1 MIVFFLNRSNK
12 ISSGFSIAMVL
23 ISFVLSCV
31 VLIQVLND
39 PEPKEYWVEW
49 IVFGDGGMFGTDQ
62 PQDMPEPEFII
73 DDTFAEEDAYPE
85 EEVPPEEEVRP
96 VEDVLPEE
104 IIPETEHHEQE
115 IISDTVAVE
124 LHTED
129 IQDTAVVAAVHHDEP
144 SGHDTEHHLQFKEP
158 QRHGKKGS
166 FVIPMGI
173 YIDPLTAIMLMVVTI
188 VAALVQIYS
197 LGYMAG
203 DPRFARYY
211 AYLSL
216 FTFSML
222 GLVLA
227 GTYVLM
233 FVFWELVGLTSYLL
247 IGFWFEKKIASDA
260 GKKAFV
266 TTKIGDLG
274 FLLGL
279 VILIFAVGTASLPE
293 LDYMIANGEISA
305 NLLPL
310 VALAG
315 ILMFAGA
322 VGKSAQFPLH
332 VWLPDA
338 MEGPTPVSAL
348 IHAAT
353 MVAAGVYLTARM
365 MGIIIVSE
373 TMMYVVASIGAFTAF
388 LAASIG
394 LVQNDI
400 KRVLAYS
407 TVSQLGYM
415 IMALG
420 LAGFTAGTFH
430 LMTHAFFKALLF
442 LGAGSVIHA
451 VHTNDIQFMGGLSKK
466 MKITSIT
473 FLIAS
478 LSISGIFP
486 LSGFWSKDEIF
497 AIAYEG
503 GHYIFLLVG
512 ILVAGMTAFYMFRLY
527 FLTFTGKPRDKH
539 AYEHAHESPD
549 SMTVPLM
556 ILAVLSVCAG
566 WVGIPWL
573 HKGYSSFVYYG
584 AVHHAEPNIVLMLIS
599 LMVALSGIGLAYL
612 IYVKKTI
619 PAESIGKAFK
629 PIYIFLY
636 NKWYF
641 DELYMATVINPTYW
655 FMEVLFK
662 FDQLVIDG
670 IVNGFGKV
678 TLFTSWINERFDT
691 YVVDGAVNGAG
702 YISMF
707 FGRHI
712 RKIQTGQLQTYALVV
727 FLGAVVFMF
736 IKLI

>member
-1 MIVFFLNRSNK
+1 MLSYSWIIAALPLLAFIMIVFFLNKSNK
-12 ISSGFSIAMVL
+12 VSSYFSIAMIL
-23 ISFVLSCV
+23 ASFVLSCI
-31 VLIQVLND
+31 VLVEVLND
-39 PEPKEYWVEW
+39 PTPKEYWIEW
-49 IVFGDGGMFGTDQ
+49 VVLGDGGMAGAEAITLNKGEHGG
-62 PQDMPEPEFII
+62 PAEIHEIESSENPEAESLLKPEAQHFESVSPIH
-73 DDTFAEEDAYPE
+73 PE
-85 EEVPPEEEVRP
+85 ENLGPGE
-96 VEDVLPEE
+96 
-104 IIPETEHHEQE
+104 
-115 IISDTVAVE
+115 S
-124 LHTED
+124 
-129 IQDTAVVAAVHHDEP
+129 
-144 SGHDTEHHLQFKEP
+144 EHHLKFQEP
-158 QRHGKKGS
+158 QRHGKEGS

-197 LGYMAG
+197 LGYMHG
-203 DPRFARYY
+203 DPRFARYF

-247 IGFWFEKKIASDA
+247 IGFWFEKKSASDA

-279 VILIFAVGTASLPE
+279 VMLIFAVGSASLPE
-293 LDYMIANGEISA
+293 IDYMIANGEIAA
-305 NLLPL
+305 NMLPL
-310 VALAG
+310 VAIAG
-315 ILMFAGA
+315 ILMFCGA

-353 MVAAGVYLTARM
+353 MVAAGVYLTARL
-365 MGIIIVSE
+365 MGIIMISE
-373 TMMYVVASIGAFTAF
+373 TMMLVVASVGAFTAF

-430 LMTHAFFKALLF
+430 LMTHACFKALLF

-451 VHTNDIQFMGGLSKK
+451 VHTNDIQFMGGLHKK
-466 MKITSIT
+466 LKITSIT

-486 LSGFWSKDEIF
+486 LAGFWSKDEIF
-497 AIAYEG
+497 ATALAG

-527 FLTFTGKPRDKH
+527 FMTFTGKPRDQH
-539 AYEHAHESPD
+539 AYDNAHESPRN
-549 SMTVPLM
+549 MTIPLM
-556 ILAVLSVCAG
+556 ILAVLSICAG

-584 AVHHAEPNIVLMLIS
+584 AVHHVEPSILLMLIS
-599 LMVALSGIGLAYL
+599 LAVAISGIGLAYL
-612 IYVKKTI
+612 MYYKGVISPVKM
-619 PAESIGKAFK
+619 AQRFK
-629 PIYIFLY
+629 PIYTFLY

-641 DELYMATVINPTYW
+641 DELYMAVIVNPTYW
-655 FMEVLFK
+655 LADFLFK
-662 FDQLVIDG
+662 FDLIIIDG
-670 IVNGFGKV
+670 IVNGTGKL
-678 TLFTSWINERFDT
+678 TLFLSWANERFDT
-691 YVVDGAVNGAG
+691 YVVDGAVNGTG
-702 YISMF
+702 YLSMF
-707 FGRHI
+707 FGRTL

-727 FLGAVVFMF
+727 FFGAVVFLF

>member
-1 MIVFFLNRSNK
+1 MSPYSWIIAALPLLAFIMIVFFLNKSNK
-12 ISSGFSIAMVL
+12 VSSYFSISMVL
-23 ISFVLSCV
+23 LSFVLSLIVLVEVIKDPTPREYWIEWV
-31 VLIQVLND
+31 VL
-39 PEPKEYWVEW
+39 
-49 IVFGDGGMFGTDQ
+49 GDGGMSGAEGIATERYERWPDS
-62 PQDMPEPEFII
+62 II
-73 DDTFAEEDAYPE
+73 VTENSTGQHGHIM
-85 EEVPPEEEVRP
+85 VVR
-96 VEDVLPEE
+96 DSSG
-104 IIPETEHHEQE
+104 
-115 IISDTVAVE
+115 SD
-124 LHTED
+124 LFPHTEPD
-129 IQDTAVVAAVHHDEP
+129 
-144 SGHDTEHHLQFKEP
+144 HHLTFQEP
-158 QRHGKKGS
+158 QRHGKEES

-197 LGYMAG
+197 LGYMHG
-203 DPRFARYY
+203 DPRFARYF

-227 GTYVLM
+227 GTYILM

-247 IGFWFEKKIASDA
+247 IGFWFEKKSASDA

-279 VILIFAVGTASLPE
+279 VILIFAVGSASLPE
-293 LDYMIANGEISA
+293 LDYMIANGEIAA
-305 NLLPL
+305 NMLPL
-310 VALAG
+310 VAIAG
-315 ILMFAGA
+315 LLMFCGA

-353 MVAAGVYLTARM
+353 MVAAGVYLTARL
-365 MGIIIVSE
+365 MGIIMISE

-420 LAGFTAGTFH
+420 LAGFAAGTFH
-430 LMTHAFFKALLF
+430 LMTHACFKALLF
-442 LGAGSVIHA
+442 LAAGSVIHA
-451 VHTNDIQFMGGLSKK
+451 VHTNDIQFMGGLHKK
-466 MKITSIT
+466 LKITSIT

-486 LSGFWSKDEIF
+486 LAGFWSKDEIF
-497 AIAYEG
+497 ATALAG

-527 FLTFTGKPRDKH
+527 FMTFTGKPRDQH
-539 AYEHAHESPD
+539 AYDNAHESPKN
-549 SMTVPLM
+549 MTIPLM
-556 ILAVLSVCAG
+556 ILAVLSICAG

-584 AVHHAEPNIVLMLIS
+584 AVHHVEPSIILMFIS
-599 LMVALSGIGLAYL
+599 LAVAVSGIGLAYL
-612 IYVKKTI
+612 MYYKGVISPVKM
-619 PAESIGKAFK
+619 AQRFK
-629 PIYIFLY
+629 PIYTFLF

-641 DELYMATVINPTYW
+641 DELYMAIIVKPTYRLAD
-655 FMEVLFK
+655 FLFK
-662 FDQLVIDG
+662 FDLLIIDG
-670 IVNGFGKV
+670 IVNGTGKL
-678 TLFTSWINERFDT
+678 TLFLSWANERFDT
-691 YVVDGAVNGAG
+691 YVVDGAVNGTG
-702 YISMF
+702 YLSMF
-707 FGRHI
+707 FGRTL

-727 FLGAVVFMF
+727 FFGAVVFLF